1 MPQIPIIKELIII
14 FSVSLII
21 ISLFK
26 KLNMP
31 SIPGFL
37 IAGIII
43 GPQGLSLINE
53 LGNIQVMAEIGVM
66 LLLFT
71 IGLEISFSKI
81 IELKKLF
88 LSVGVF
94 QVSLTTIFVSIILFI
109 IGVDVKQ
116 SILFGILVSIS
127 STAIILKI
135 LSDKNELESPHGKF
149 SLSISIFQDLAFVP
163 LMMII
168 PLISSGF
175 KENYS
180 GVITKLI
187 ASIIILVIA
196 VFASRYLMPKIMLQL
211 ANLRLR
217 EAFTIGVVF
226 LILGLSYLTESIG
239 LSLALGAFI
248 AGLILSE
255 TDFSH
260 QVIADIIPLKDAFN
274 SMFFVSIGLLL
285 NLSYVIQFPYLILIA
300 TIGIILLKSL
310 IIFLIIIFQKYPPRI
325 GIVTGIGLAQV
336 GEFSFVLSQAGIRYD
351 LIQAD
356 YYSAFLASS
365 IASMLLTPFLFQLA
379 SKYSFRIKDYESPVT
394 KKMSGDKLPLL
405 KNHVIVGGYGLN
417 GRNLARVLKE
427 TGINYIVLEL
437 NSKVVK
443 EFKAKKE
450 RINYGDITRRDI
462 LLNANIKEA
471 SVIVFLI
478 SDLTSS
484 KVGIRLAKELNPKIY
499 CIVRT
504 RFIDEVEE
512 LIKLGADEVIPEE
525 FETSLQIFSKVLEK
539 YHIPVNI
546 IAKQANIIR
555 NEAYVMLRK
564 EPSEF
569 HPLSQIDKILAE
581 GLTES
586 YFVEETNP
594 NLNKNI
600 KELNI
605 RQLTGATIIA
615 IIRGGKNITNPSGS
629 EEIKTGD
636 ILVIYGNH
644 LSVDKALD
652 LLSA

>member
-1 MPQIPIIKELIII
+1 MPQFQIIKELIVI

-21 ISLFK
+21 ISIFK
-26 KLNMP
+26 KLNLP

-43 GPQGLSLINE
+43 GPQGLRLINE
-53 LGNIQVMAEIGVM
+53 MSNIQVMAEIGVM

-81 IELKKLF
+81 LELKKLF
-88 LSVGVF
+88 LSVGAI
-94 QVSLTTIFVSIILFI
+94 QVVLTAVLACIILI
-109 IGVDVKQ
+109 SIGIDIKQ
-116 SILFGILVSIS
+116 SILLGILISIS

-135 LSDKNELESPHGKF
+135 LSEKNELESPHGNF

-163 LMMII
+163 LMII
-168 PLISSGF
+168 VPLIAVGF
-175 KENYS
+175 EENYLD
-180 GVITKLI
+180 VITKLS
-187 ASIIILVIA
+187 ASFIILIVA

-217 EAFTIGVVF
+217 EAFTIGVIF
-226 LILGLSYLTESIG
+226 LILGFSYLTESIG

-260 QVIADIIPLKDAFN
+260 QVIADIIPLRDAFN
-274 SMFFVSIGLLL
+274 SLFFVSIGLLL
-285 NLSYVIQFPYLILIA
+285 NLNYVLQFPYLILIA
-300 TIGIILLKSL
+300 TFGIILFKSL
-310 IIFLIIIFQKYPPRI
+310 IIFLIIVFQKYPPRI

-336 GEFSFVLSQAGIRYD
+336 GEFSFVLAQTGLRYN

-356 YYSAFLASS
+356 FYSAFLASS
-365 IASMLLTPFLFQLA
+365 IATMMLTPFLFQLA
-379 SKYSFRIKDYESPVT
+379 SKYSYSVKDLDTPVT
-394 KKMSGDKLPLL
+394 RRMSSKKMTEL

-427 TGINYIVLEL
+427 TGINYAVLEL
-437 NSKVVK
+437 NPKVVK
-443 EFKAKKE
+443 EFKEKKE

-462 LLNANIKEA
+462 LQNLNIKEA
-471 SVIVFLI
+471 NVIVFLI
-478 SDLTSS
+478 SDLTST
-484 KVGIRLAKELNPKIY
+484 KLGIKLAKELNPKIY

-504 RFIDEVEE
+504 RFINEVEA

-546 IAKQANIIR
+546 VMKQANIIR
-555 NEAYVMLRK
+555 NEAYSLLRK
-564 EPSEF
+564 EQSGVQ
-569 HPLSQIDKILAE
+569 PLSQIDKILAE

-586 YFVEETNP
+586 YLVEDSNP
-594 NLNKNI
+594 NLEKSI

-605 RQLTGATIIA
+605 RQVTGATIIA
-615 IIRGGKNITNPSGS
+615 IIREGKNITNPSGS
-629 EEIKTGD
+629 EIIKPGD
-636 ILVIYGNH
+636 MLVIYGNH
-644 LSVDKALD
+644 MSVDKAID
-652 LLSA
+652 LLNT